1 MSATSATSGRG
12 PRRLVAPTI
21 QEQLVKELRRL
32 ILSGELRPGER
43 LIEERLTEEFGV
55 SRPPLREALRVLQRD
70 GLIKTMPRRGS
81 VVMPLT
87 ADDVREIYSLR
98 WALERLAI
106 ELSVPVTNDSAL
118 QPLRDALDAM
128 TTAAESGDPEKLLQ
142 ANWEFHLT
150 LCGLPRHHRLLQAYE
165 SLMLQL
171 QLCMALNLKF
181 RKELYGDPAETV
193 TRHRRLVELIEAGD
207 RSAVLAEL
215 QHHGDRS
222 FMNRLETLLPN
233 LDGTSAD
240 GPSTSSPP

>member
-1 MSATSATSGRG
+1 MSATSATPGRG
-12 PRRLVAPTI
+12 ARRLVAPTI
-21 QEQLVKELRRL
+21 QEQLVQELRHL

-55 SRPPLREALRVLQRD
+55 SRPPLREALRILQRD

-106 ELSVPVTNDSAL
+106 ELTVPVTDASAL
-118 QPLRDALDAM
+118 KPLRDALDVMAA
-128 TTAAESGDPEKLLQ
+128 AAESGDPEQLLQ
-142 ANWEFHLT
+142 ANWDFHFT
-150 LCGLPRHHRLLQAYE
+150 LCGLPGHRRLLQAYE

-171 QLCMALNLKF
+171 RLCMALNLRF

-193 TRHRRLVELIEAGD
+193 ARHRHLVELIEAGD

-215 QHHGDRS
+215 EHHGDRS
-222 FMNRLETLLPN
+222 FMNRLEDLVLN
-233 LDGTSAD
+233 LDGGGGD
-240 GPSTSSPP
+240 SPP